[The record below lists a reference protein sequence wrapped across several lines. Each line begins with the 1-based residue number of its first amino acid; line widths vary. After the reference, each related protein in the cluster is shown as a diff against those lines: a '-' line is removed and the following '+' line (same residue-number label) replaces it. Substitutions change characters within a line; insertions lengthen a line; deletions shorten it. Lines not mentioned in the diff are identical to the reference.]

1 MEEQP
6 KERTFLRPGR
16 PRVFSTY
23 RLKARVG
30 HILGEGA
37 DAFGKTVETA
47 LRWLGDKT
55 PLPLPE
61 AAWNVES
68 FVLDEH
74 GQRLECVSLPEK
86 GIWTARFS
94 HPDAGMGDIRPVP
107 GRIWLNDLSVARTEN
122 EVQFGVQITCSSL
135 PERDYPVS
143 FIRPGII
150 KSLVEAVGLEQVRHL
165 DGKPLIARTP
175 TDVEKLFFLV
185 TSMDRNLPV
194 IVVSQPDP
202 SRWTLPNDPPEWM
215 IEHEE
220 LARKTLGYAH
230 VACLTKD
237 ASFVWTDRVGKTWS
251 VFDGAVRTYM
261 PGINMENDNPRSH
274 PIALKDRIY
283 YWKYEDRFGEKAFAE
298 ELYLRT
304 RGINARF
311 QFRWEPLVFLADA
324 KVLQAEA
331 RAREIR
337 DRLAEKDCDKCLAEF
352 DNQLEAMQEKVQE
365 AQDAESEM
373 AALATEYASEAE
385 YYKNRSFAL
394 NASLEAI
401 RASLK
406 ASGEDP
412 DRDIP
417 IPGNYDDMP
426 QWVEKHLGGRVEL
439 LPRARNA
446 LKKARF
452 EDVELVYRALLL
464 LATDYREL
472 HFGQIRI
479 NDFIERCKEA
489 GLEYCSSITEISA
502 GERGEEYYVNYP
514 AGTSNRRV
522 LDHHLTKGTSR
533 DERYTLRVYFFWDE
547 QNSQVVVGWLPS
559 HLETRTS

>member
-1 MEEQP
+1 MID
-6 KERTFLRPGR
+6 
-16 PRVFSTY
+16 
-23 RLKARVG
+23 
-30 HILGEGA
+30 HEG
-37 DAFGKTVETA
+37 
-47 LRWLGDKT
+47 
-55 PLPLPE
+55 
-61 AAWNVES
+61 
-68 FVLDEH
+68 
-74 GQRLECVSLPEK
+74 
-86 GIWTARFS
+86 
-94 HPDAGMGDIRPVP
+94 
-107 GRIWLNDLSVARTEN
+107 
-122 EVQFGVQITCSSL
+122 
-135 PERDYPVS
+135 
-143 FIRPGII
+143 
-150 KSLVEAVGLEQVRHL
+150 
-165 DGKPLIARTP
+165 
-175 TDVEKLFFLV
+175 
-185 TSMDRNLPV
+185 
-194 IVVSQPDP
+194 
-202 SRWTLPNDPPEWM
+202 
-215 IEHEE
+215 

-230 VACLTKD
+230 VACLNRD
-237 ASFVWTDRVGKTWS
+237 ASFAWTDRVGKTWS

-261 PGINMENDNPRSH
+261 PGINMDNDNPRSH
-274 PIALKDRIY
+274 PLALKDRIY
-283 YWKYEDRFGEKAFAE
+283 YWKFEDQFGEKAFAE

-304 RGINARF
+304 RPISARF
-311 QFRWEPLVFLADA
+311 QFSWEPLVFLADA

-365 AQDAESEM
+365 AQDTESEM
-373 AALATEYASEAE
+373 AALATEYASESE

-394 NASLEAI
+394 NASLEAL

-472 HFGQIRI
+472 HYGQIRI
-479 NDFIERCKEA
+479 SDFVERCKEA

-502 GERGEEYYVNYP
+502 GERGKNI
-514 AGTSNRRV
+514 T
-522 LDHHLTKGTSR
+522 
-533 DERYTLRVYFFWDE
+533 
-547 QNSQVVVGWLPS
+547 
-559 HLETRTS
+559 